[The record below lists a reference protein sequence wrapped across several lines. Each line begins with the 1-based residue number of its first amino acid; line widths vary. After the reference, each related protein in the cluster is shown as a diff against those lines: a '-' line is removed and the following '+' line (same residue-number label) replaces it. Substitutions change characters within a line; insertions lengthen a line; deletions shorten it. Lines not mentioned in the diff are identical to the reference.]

1 MFSLF
6 YFLLSILKLFLRRVF
21 ENIDVFRSCYL
32 NLMFFIFSL
41 FFKIKKKIM
50 NQMCFS
56 CFS

>member
-1 MFSLF
+1 MFILF
-6 YFLLSILKLFLRRVF
+6 YFLLSVLKLFLRRVF
-21 ENIDVFRSCYL
+21 ENIDVLCSCYL
-32 NLMFFIFSL
+32 NLIFFIFSL